1 MNCLI
6 IAGGMGTRIGDP
18 EKAIIEIGGETILER
33 SVRCLRC
40 ICDAWHAMIDPSMQ
54 RTKRM
59 LRSLGISVM
68 EKERGGYIEDL
79 NYALGIIG
87 KFPILV
93 APGDLY
99 IIRCRDILER
109 IRYSITLDEDV
120 ISFTDDGKFTGL
132 SLFNDFGGS
141 YINVD
146 ISGYAMNVN
155 TPDDLE
161 KIRGMGR
168 T

>member
-1 MNCLI
+1 
-6 IAGGMGTRIGDP
+6 MGTRIGDP

-40 ICDAWHAMIDPSMQ
+40 ICDAWYALIDPSMQ
-54 RTKRM
+54 RTKKI
-59 LRSLGISVM
+59 LRTLGISIM

-99 IIRCRDILER
+99 IIRCQDILER
-109 IRYSITLDEDV
+109 IRYALTLDKAV
-120 ISFTDDGKFTGL
+120 ISFVDGGKFTGL
-132 SLFNDFGGS
+132 SLFKDFGGS
-141 YINVD
+141 YTNVD

-161 KIRGMGR
+161 KVRGMDK